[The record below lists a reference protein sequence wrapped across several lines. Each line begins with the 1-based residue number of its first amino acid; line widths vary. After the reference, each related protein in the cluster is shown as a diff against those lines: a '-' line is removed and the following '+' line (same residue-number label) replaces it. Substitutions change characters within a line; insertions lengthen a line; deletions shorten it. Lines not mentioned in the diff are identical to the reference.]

1 LQADKKNRTF
11 RQGFALLLTLSVLVI
26 VIALTGV
33 LINYLDTAREDAVEN
48 ETLVQA
54 NLYYTELKGFLETFK
69 NRKKD
74 LYSVLY
80 RSPIPLVL
88 EEGRSPLLIACRPMH
103 NRVNI
108 NWLGYANSRLMI
120 SRYNIA
126 KKVFDTIVQRYDI
139 ADPAL
144 LEEMIVSASRG
155 LGDNVVPERLRQSQG
170 IVSYAIFNRLLTQ
183 YAFRAEDNH
192 AFSIPWDRFFAFH
205 AVVKGKK
212 GLLAGDYL
220 TIELLSVIFGLDEAV
235 LKEVWV
241 EGEGALKQLSTLY
254 GVHYDP
260 ALFSEKFLDAS
271 RCEVHF
277 EHKDRRFLFAFSD
290 IDGEVKRFEFF
301 GEE

>member
-26 VIALTGV
+26 VIALTGI

-80 RSPIPLVL
+80 RSPIP
-88 EEGRSPLLIACRPMH
+88 
-103 NRVNI
+103 
-108 NWLGYANSRLMI
+108 
-120 SRYNIA
+120 